1 MYAASANNST
11 VSSPIGSPSQDE
23 ARRALE
29 LVMNFFQAQPTGV
42 VDPQEYITMGK
53 LMEKLKVQGSVG
65 ELPGGM
71 HSIDVGHKEVP
82 RKRSIHS
89 L

>member
-1 MYAASANNST
+1 MG
-11 VSSPIGSPSQDE
+11 PPSQDE

-29 LVMNFFQAQPTGV
+29 TLMTFFQHQPSGV

-53 LMEKLKVQGSVG
+53 LMEKLKLQGTG
-65 ELPGGM
+65 LPGGM
-71 HSIDVGHKEVP
+71 HSMDVGDREGKMGPVG
-82 RKRSIHS
+82 RKRSMRS